1 MQYLEHRIGFG
12 SSVQG
17 SQSMFISLSRGEEW
31 RCCLGCAGWQSS
43 GHCSFLQHRSKHPSK
58 SGRTATPGK
67 RWGRYS
73 FCLLEEGSLLSISRS
88 SCIGA
93 QRAVGKTLTGLSG
106 TISYTRYLLLLLM
119 SRYYHSCICI
129 CVTVIVT
136 IKLFKF
142 QVSFKT
148 FQKSVWKTSITTM
161 AMTCI
166 WPLMNSRERWQG
178 GVTDGQ

>member
-1 MQYLEHRIGFG
+1 MWFRR
-12 SSVQG
+12 SAV
-17 SQSMFISLSRGEEW
+17 EW
-31 RCCLGCAGWQSS
+31 ILVRVWKEREIREQKAGALPDREDSDRETWSFRPSFVPWQ
-43 GHCSFLQHRSKHPSK
+43 K
-58 SGRTATPGK
+58 PGK